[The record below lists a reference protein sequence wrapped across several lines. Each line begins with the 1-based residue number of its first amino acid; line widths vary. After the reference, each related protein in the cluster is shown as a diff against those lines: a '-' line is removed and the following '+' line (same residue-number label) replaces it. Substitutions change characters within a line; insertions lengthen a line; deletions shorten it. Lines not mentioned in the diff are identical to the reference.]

1 MNRGVDPKNKAF
13 IDRLVSN
20 NKIKKELLGENE
32 EHQES
37 EVPSDDLLLSL
48 RRIVREELKYMLE
61 EKTILTEGDGV
72 EVDEPNIQIQIKD
85 HVFQGSVK
93 LVGKIQK

>member
-1 MNRGVDPKNKAF
+1 MKRGVDPKNKAF
-13 IDRLVSN
+13 IDRLVNN

-32 EHQES
+32 EFEES
-37 EVPSDDLLLSL
+37 EVSSDDLLLNL

-61 EKTILTEGDGV
+61 EKSVLTEGDGI
-72 EVDEPNIQIQIKD
+72 EVNNPNIQIQIKD
-85 HVFQGSVK
+85 HVFQGNVK